1 MREENEMSSSPERE
15 LVDLAENHLGDS
27 DSLLRALLDMAE
39 IGRRDTETGELD
51 TAAGLEI
58 NSRFHAII
66 DLLAMYRESNQTL
79 VTALYDKM
87 KARKGK
93 AA

>member
-1 MREENEMSSSPERE
+1 MSEEYELSFSPEQE
-15 LVDLAENHLGDS
+15 LVDLAENHLGKS

-39 IGRRDTETGELD
+39 VGRGETETGELD

-58 NSRFHAII
+58 NSRFHAIL
-66 DLLAMYRESNQTL
+66 DLLAMYRESNSTL

-87 KARKGK
+87 KALK